1 MRAFLYGTQRR
12 DSLRIDRA
20 PLTLSVY
27 GTRPSARLLL
37 SAMVML
43 AVAFQGLLPGL
54 DLALRG
60 ESVPGALG
68 FKIAICHSPSSAGS
82 ASAANPSGT
91 GGEEQS
97 DSHGCCLVCQVAS
110 LAKGALPSPTFT
122 LPTVGTAELRIAA
135 GASTHID
142 GLASHHHFARGPPL
156 A

>member
-1 MRAFLYGTQRR
+1 MRAFLYGTRGR
-12 DSLRIDRA
+12 PSLRRIRVSPFMTA
-20 PLTLSVY
+20 CGARPL
-27 GTRPSARLLL
+27 ARLLL
-37 SAMVML
+37 SAMVAL
-43 AVAFQGLLPGL
+43 AFAFQGLLPGL

-68 FKIAICHSPSSAGS
+68 LKTAICHSPSQAGS
-82 ASAANPSGT
+82 ASAANPSAA

-122 LPTVGTAELRIAA
+122 LPTAGTAELRIAA
-135 GASTHID
+135 RASTHID
-142 GLASHHHFARGPPL
+142 GQASHHQFARGPPL